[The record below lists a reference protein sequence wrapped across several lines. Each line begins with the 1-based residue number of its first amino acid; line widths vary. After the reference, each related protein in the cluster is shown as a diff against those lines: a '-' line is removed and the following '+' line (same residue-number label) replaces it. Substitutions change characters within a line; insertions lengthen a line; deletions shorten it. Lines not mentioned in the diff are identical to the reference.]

1 MVRGSVPPYL
11 ARTRVIEF
19 AVFIAIGCLAGAAAV
34 FLHERQRDVLHGG
47 YIDRKPWHP

>member
-1 MVRGSVPPYL
+1 
-11 ARTRVIEF
+11 VIEF